1 MHHRAAQPDDA
12 RRTAEQHTG
21 IGAEDLG
28 EEPRPALLVGDSR
41 ELPGVVE
48 DQAQRG
54 EDGGQEVAR

>member
-1 MHHRAAQPDDA
+1 M
-12 RRTAEQHTG
+12 G

-28 EEPRPALLVGDSR
+28 KEPRPALLFGDSR

-54 EDGGQEVAR
+54 EDGGQEVAFSYIPTEI